1 MKKLLLLFLAVFAIT
16 YTYAQGVP
24 QIVCYQG
31 VAADAKG
38 TELSKQ
44 KIALR
49 FSIIKGQS
57 PTGAPIYAE
66 THATS
71 TDEFGLFKADIGGGS
86 IVSGKFSDIKWG
98 DDTYWLRVEMDP
110 SGGGA
115 YQLLGTTQLV
125 SVPYAL
131 YAGSAKTAET
141 AKLADSVKV
150 AGKALT
156 AIDDKDRDP
165 TNEIQKFFFDAAKG
179 ELKLV
184 PATDP
189 QGSDTVKFQDA
200 DSDPTNELQKF
211 AFNPIT
217 GMLKTNKGG
226 NTPFTDSLSIR
237 GLAFTAPG
245 ASLSF
250 PLGVIGEAIVN
261 VDAKYTV
268 PPGKMLFVSGGP
280 EKFTLTSA
288 TSGDIE
294 HLRYPDMPVFESNT
308 IIKNS
313 RFTGILVNNSQFGV
327 EAKTIDLQA
336 LAVYQVPQGK
346 TFVLKSGL
354 LSDGYIIINDKNF
367 SAFDNPGMAGTI
379 VLPSGTTVKKLQLPG
394 TDEKV
399 ILTGYLY
406 PNM

>member
-1 MKKLLLLFLAVFAIT
+1 MKKLLLLFLVVFAFSNIN
-16 YTYAQGVP
+16 AQGVP

-49 FSIIKGQS
+49 FSIIKGQT
-57 PTGAPIYAE
+57 PTSAPIYTE
-66 THATS
+66 THATT

-86 IVSGKFSDIKWG
+86 IVSGKFADIKWG

-131 YAGSAKTAET
+131 YAGSAKSAET
-141 AKLADSVKV
+141 AKIADSVKV

-156 AIDDKDRDP
+156 ALDDKDRDP
-165 TNEIQKFFFDAAKG
+165 TNELQKFYFDAAKG

-189 QGSDTVKFQDA
+189 AGSDTVKFQDA
-200 DSDPTNELQKF
+200 DSDPTNEIQKF
-211 AFNPIT
+211 GFNPIT
-217 GMLKTNKGG
+217 GSLKYNKGG
-226 NTPFTDSLSIR
+226 NTPLNDSISLR

-245 ASLSF
+245 ASLSY
-250 PLGVIGEAIVN
+250 PLGVIGEPIVN
-261 VDAKYTV
+261 VDVKYTV
-268 PPGKMLFVSGGP
+268 PAGKMLFVTAGP
-280 EKFTLTSA
+280 ETFVLTTA
-288 TSGDIE
+288 TSGDLD
-294 HLRYPDMPVFESNT
+294 HNRYPDMPVFESNT

-313 RFTGILVNNSQFGV
+313 RFTGILVPNSMFGV
-327 EAKTIDLQA
+327 EGKTIDLQTT
-336 LAVYQVPQGK
+336 AVYQVPQGK

-367 SAFDNPGMAGTI
+367 SAFDNPGLAGTI